1 MTKIER
7 LYSEYLCL
15 PNHLFEVTALKELK
29 LHKEFSSTLLVG
41 AAIDSVSCAYEW
53 EVSSVVV
60 GWQGGAHAAAS

>member
-1 MTKIER
+1 MTKVER

-15 PNHLFEVTALKELK
+15 PNHLFQAIALKELK
-29 LHKEFSSTLLVG
+29 LHKVFSSTLLVG